1 MARKSNMPLGYTP
14 PKRGERIKA
23 KDIQGIS
30 RMLDRLN
37 RSGREQY
44 ASAFPLNLPPFWLTL
59 LNDDDGFY
67 VTVNQGYIVERAL
80 SADEGEDA
88 LVLHECDNRL
98 DPITNDPAKFP
109 MAAGDSIYVQ
119 ILEDE
124 FGRIKPGPDITLVV
138 DPGIVESSNFIPPST
153 DGIYYYKLGTLE
165 EVDETVKLIPFLTGS
180 HIYHSTGLTADMVIY
195 DCPPEPGSSTKGT
208 QLIRLSF
215 VSGKLHS
222 VNETEAARP
231 LSPTVVETNTTYCS

>member
-23 KDIQGIS
+23 SDIQGVS

-44 ASAFPLNLPPFWLTL
+44 ASAFALNQPPFTVSIGY
-59 LNDDDGFY
+59 DGTDYF
-67 VTVNQGYIVERAL
+67 VTVTQGFIVERAL
-80 SADEGEDA
+80 SADGAESP

-98 DPITNDPAKFP
+98 DVDDNPTPFV
-109 MAAGDSIYVQ
+109 MQAGEAIFVKVM
-119 ILEDE
+119 EDTY
-124 FGRIKPGPDITLVV
+124 GRIKPGADLVLVV
-138 DPGIVESSNFIPPST
+138 DDVAKASTYFEPPST
-153 DGIYYYKLGTLE
+153 EAEYYYKLAELQTFG
-165 EVDETVKLIPFLTGS
+165 DTVQLVPFLTGS

-195 DCPPEPGSSTKGT
+195 DCPPEPGSSEKGA